1 MLLVGLVYCWSI
13 TQVIV
18 APKELSSSL
27 DQAGAYST
35 GADVLKQSF
44 VSSLTAANV
53 AEPTARSVIEASV
66 SATAVATS
74 AQPALRS
81 FSSWLKSQD
90 QAPLILSLDLTG
102 IKSQIARQAKLSGS
116 SEVSFVATREIQDE
130 LTLVGEDAQQNITG
144 IKTGYQRAVELIPVL
159 AMSIAIGL
167 GLLVLLALRQP
178 SKRLSWPAWTM
189 IIAGAA
195 VLLLMFVL
203 PLIPQ
208 YTLPKGGQGQDEQV
222 GVIAVGLVRG
232 LAQGAK
238 LYAYLL
244 LGLGSALLAFSL
256 VVKRNHA
263 KKNKKKH

>member
-1 MLLVGLVYCWSI
+1 
-13 TQVIV
+13 
-18 APKELSSSL
+18 
-27 DQAGAYST
+27 
-35 GADVLKQSF
+35 
-44 VSSLTAANV
+44 
-53 AEPTARSVIEASV
+53 
-66 SATAVATS
+66 
-74 AQPALRS
+74 
-81 FSSWLKSQD
+81 
-90 QAPLILSLDLTG
+90 
-102 IKSQIARQAKLSGS
+102 
-116 SEVSFVATREIQDE
+116 
-130 LTLVGEDAQQNITG
+130 
-144 IKTGYQRAVELIPVL
+144 L